1 MKAETSILI
10 NEDFI
15 AIFAEKKIEDAYKAF
30 EKKHGYDPRGH
41 ANDGLK
47 YCDYYIEQVSEEED
61 LVRKLRFFGDKET
74 IYVIELTYGEVT
86 RHDCPYSIT
95 TSYFLDDVK
104 KEIRDIQIEK
114 IL

>member
-1 MKAETSILI
+1 MI

-15 AIFAEKKIEDAYKAF
+15 ELFAEKKIEDAYKAF

-41 ANDGLK
+41 ANDGLQ
-47 YCDYYIEQVSEEED
+47 YCDYYIEQVGEEENQ
-61 LVRKLRFFGDKET
+61 VIKGP

>member
-1 MKAETSILI
+1 MI

-15 AIFAEKKIEDAYKAF
+15 ELFAEKKIEDAYKAF

-41 ANDGLK
+41 ANDGLQ

-61 LVRKLRFFGDKET
+61 IFENREP

>member
-1 MKAETSILI
+1 MYI
-10 NEDFI
+10 NDDIVEL
-15 AIFAEKKIEDAYKAF
+15 FANSKIEDAYLAF

-41 ANDGLK
+41 ANDQLK
-47 YCDYYIEQVSEEED
+47 YYTYEIEQESEEED
-61 LVRKLRFFGDKET
+61 ELGFEEPKEP
-74 IYVIELTYGEVT
+74 IYVIELHYGEVT

-95 TSYFLDDVK
+95 TSYFLDDFK

>member
-30 EKKHGYDPRGH
+30 EKRHGYDPRGH
-41 ANDGLK
+41 ANDCLK
-47 YCDYYIEQVSEEED
+47 YYDYYIEQVESEEED
-61 LVRKLRFFGDKET
+61 IFGDKET

>member
-1 MKAETSILI
+1 LPKV
-10 NEDFI
+10 
-15 AIFAEKKIEDAYKAF
+15 KIEDAYKTF

-41 ANDGLK
+41 TNDAFSTTSLLSGLQ
-47 YCDYYIEQVSEEED
+47 YCYYYIEQEAED
-61 LVRKLRFFGDKET
+61 EDFFKNREP
-74 IYVIELTYGEVT
+74 IYVVELIYGVT